1 MSLRGLD
8 AASAYA
14 QTLTRAPGFSDDG
27 MDKIG
32 SSAPAGGP
40 GGFGDMVSGLLKD
53 TVAANHQAEVASA
66 RSVTGKGDIV
76 SIASAVNN
84 AEMTLETLVA
94 VRDRMISAYQD
105 IMRMPI

>member
-1 MSLRGLD
+1 MSIRSLD
-8 AASAYA
+8 AGSAYA
-14 QTLTRAPGFSDDG
+14 QALGRAVQSGGASET
-27 MDKIG
+27 G
-32 SSAPAGGP
+32 SAAAPFEGRGS
-40 GGFGDMVSGLLKD
+40 FGALLSSMVQD
-53 TVAANHQAEVASA
+53 TVAANHQAEIASA
-66 RSVTGKGDIV
+66 KSVTGNSDIV